1 MTKAMFPGSFDPI
14 HEGHLKIIKKSIKMF
29 DEVFVVVTFNNE
41 KENASDIQA
50 RYEAVKEKLI
60 DFKNVT
66 VLVNKGQMTADF
78 AREHDITVLIR
89 SARNDLD
96 FQYELELA
104 AGNHSINEEL
114 ETVLVIPDYSD
125 INYHSRLLRQR
136 GNK

>member
-1 MTKAMFPGSFDPI
+1 MFPGSFDPI

-29 DEVFVVVTFNNE
+29 DQLFVVVTFNNE
-41 KENASDIQA
+41 KENASDIEK
-50 RYEAVKEKLI
+50 RYLEVKEKLAE
-60 DFKNVT
+60 FPQVK
-66 VLVNKGQMTADF
+66 VLINKGQMTADF
-78 AREHDITVLIR
+78 ARENGITVLIR

-104 AGNHSINEEL
+104 AGNHSLNDEL

-125 INYHSRLLRQR
+125 INYQSRLLRQR